1 MPSSVH
7 IKVDEAQLAK
17 IQKLLRGVP
26 KGMPKAMSRGINK
39 TALWARTRIARKIK
53 EKSALKVGDIRKAI
67 KIRKATLQRWSAVLN
82 IEDEK
87 IPLIKFK
94 AKQSKRKHTFVTNE
108 KQSAWLYYNI
118 FKPKYGPAAA
128 FSLSYR
134 VTRMFPVVTY
144 EMFNQKKEIT
154 DAFIGTMPSGHKGIF
169 RRSSYAAEQ
178 GESYGQGGR
187 YPIYEL
193 QGPSVGKLF
202 EGSAGIA
209 RRVQIAAS
217 LKLMDNIHTQVGLLL
232 KKGKVPA

>member
-1 MPSSVH
+1 MAQGFIH
-7 IKVDEAQLAK
+7 IKIDERQLAK
-17 IQKLLRGVP
+17 IQKLLKNVP

-53 EKSALKVGDIRKAI
+53 EKSSLKVGDIRNAI
-67 KIRKATLQRWSAVLN
+67 KLRKATLKTWSAILD
-82 IEDEK
+82 IDDER

-94 AKQSKRKHTFVTNE
+94 AKQSKKKHTFLAGA

-128 FSLSYR
+128 FSMSYR

-154 DAFIGTMPSGHKGIF
+154 DAFIGTMPSGHRGIF
-169 RRSSYAAEQ
+169 RRRAF
-178 GESYGQGGR
+178 GEGGEGGR
-187 YPIYEL
+187 HPLYEL

-217 LKLMDNIHTQVGLLL
+217 LKLTDNIHTQVGLLL
-232 KKGKVPA
+232 KKRRA